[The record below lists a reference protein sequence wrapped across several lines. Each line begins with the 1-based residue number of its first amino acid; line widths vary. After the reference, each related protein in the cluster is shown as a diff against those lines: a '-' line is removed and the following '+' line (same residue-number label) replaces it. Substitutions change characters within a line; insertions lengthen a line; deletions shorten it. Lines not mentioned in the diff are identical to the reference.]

1 MRVEDP
7 RYTNPLHD
15 LFFEAAAQAGVP
27 QNDNFNDWGHSQV
40 GRPRWRVSISPALQ
54 TFGS

>member
-15 LFFEAAAQAGVP
+15 LFFEAAQQAGIP
-27 QNDNFNDWGHSQV
+27 PNDNFNDWGHSQV
-40 GRPRWRVSISPALQ
+40 WARRPRLL
-54 TFGS
+54 